1 MADKQY
7 LTKERLEELKEELAD
22 LKTRRRI
29 EVGDRLKKAKELGD
43 LSENSEYFEAREEQ
57 AQVETR
63 IGELEDMVKTAEI
76 IEKGH
81 PTGTVSVGSTVEVE
95 KVLPGQ
101 GGQRR
106 KFTIVGSN
114 EAKPESGLI
123 SNESPL
129 GRAFLGKKIGD
140 KAIIAAPGGKSEYIL
155 IAVE

>member
-22 LKTRRRI
+22 LKSRRRI
-29 EVGDRLKKAKELGD
+29 EVGERLKKAKELGD

-63 IGELEDMVKTAEI
+63 IGELEDMVKTAAI
-76 IEKGH
+76 IEK
-81 PTGTVSVGSTVEVE
+81 PQSSSSVAVGSTVEVE
-95 KVLPGQ
+95 KSH
-101 GGQRR
+101 GGQRM

-114 EAKPESGLI
+114 EANPASGLI

-129 GRAFLGKKIGD
+129 GNAFLGKKAGD
-140 KAIIAAPGGKSEYIL
+140 KISVTAPKGKTEYTIISIE
-155 IAVE
+155 

>member
-7 LTKERLEELKEELAD
+7 LTKERLEELKVELAD

-29 EVGDRLKKAKELGD
+29 EIGERLKRAKELGD

-63 IGELEDMVKTAEI
+63 IGELEDMIKSAEI
-76 IEKGH
+76 ITKNYSV
-81 PTGTVSVGSTVEVE
+81 TSVSIGSTVEVE
-95 KVLPGQ
+95 KAGKKM
-101 GGQRR
+101 

-114 EAKPESGLI
+114 EAKPESGFI

-129 GRAFLGKKIGD
+129 GSVFLGKKPGEKVLVTTPSG
-140 KAIIAAPGGKSEYIL
+140 KAEYSIL
-155 IAVE
+155 SIS

>member
-7 LTKERLEELKEELAD
+7 LTKERLEELKDELAN

-76 IEKGH
+76 IEKSAS
-81 PTGTVSVGSTVEVE
+81 TANVSIGSTVGAE
-95 KVLPGQ
+95 K
-101 GGQRR
+101 GGQRI
-106 KFTIVGSN
+106 K
-114 EAKPESGLI
+114 L
-123 SNESPL
+123 
-129 GRAFLGKKIGD
+129 
-140 KAIIAAPGGKSEYIL
+140 
-155 IAVE
+155 